1 MNEMKFVCRGQDEFK
16 WVYSLEMQPD
26 DIDCTTMDDSEFDA
40 FVASRSAVTPSPKAP
55 KAPTQGRHPKSRT
68 KPDHHG
74 WTERELELLK
84 SNFHKATF
92 KELSVSIGKPVS
104 TIYVKSRLLGLRK
117 DSGTG
122 CGSKKEWSKEEDQL
136 LRALYSSRTPEELSF
151 ELKRSV
157 GAIYTRAQK
166 LNLKRE
172 DKTGKYL
179 NFQNPWTDEE
189 IEELIKIGDRFSLK
203 DVAKLLNRSYESVRH
218 KREQLGI
225 KHIESKQKSWS
236 STEIHELK
244 HQYKVLGL
252 SQIEISKTLG
262 KSKSAVGRKIISL
275 GLMTD
280 RSRAFVSSW
289 TDEQVSFLRIHYK
302 ETPWLKLMQLT
313 QHTRKQIQAKA
324 RRLGLSRIG
333 QENRHSSRQRPI
345 GYEIQRGKCTYR
357 KVAMTGEKRLDWK
370 RVDVIMWEEQNGP
383 VPQGMSLIRKQLDKP
398 RTMDNLTLVPIEEIP
413 IIKFSSQLT
422 PKMRKMFALKGS
434 ITRRLNQLERELNT
448 PT

>member
-1 MNEMKFVCRGQDEFK
+1 MTWTQDDLLRLTSSFK
-16 WVYSLEMQPD
+16 TSTFTQLSQVLGK
-26 DIDCTTMDDSEFDA
+26 
-40 FVASRSAVTPSPKAP
+40 TPSSIYKMANQMGL
-55 KAPTQGRHPKSRT
+55 KKT
-68 KPDHHG
+68 KG
-74 WTERELELLK
+74 
-84 SNFHKATF
+84 S
-92 KELSVSIGKPVS
+92 
-104 TIYVKSRLLGLRK
+104 
-117 DSGTG
+117 G

-136 LRALYSSRTPEELSF
+136 LRALYSSRTPEELSI

-172 DKTGKYL
+172 DKTGKYF
-179 NFQNPWTDEE
+179 NFQNPWTDGE
-189 IEELIKIGDRFSLK
+189 IEVLKKIGDRLSLG

-218 KREQLGI
+218 KRDQLGI

-275 GLMTD
+275 GLRSD
-280 RSRAFVSSW
+280 RSRSFVSSW
-289 TDEQVSFLRIHYK
+289 TDEQVSFLKIHYK

-357 KVAMTGEKRLDWK
+357 KVAMSGEKRLDWK

-398 RTMDNLTLVPIEEIP
+398 RTMDNLILVPIGEIP

-422 PKMRKMFALKGS
+422 PNEEDVRAQGKHYPKAKSARAGATHADLTIAALQKAFS
-434 ITRRLNQLERELNT
+434 VLNEPTSNLTLERARCIYDASSLLVDIARQNFKHT
-448 PT
+448 QSR